1 MEHEVSAYYDITH
14 GLGLAIITPRWM
26 EFCLSEETVSKYVQ
40 FGVNVFG
47 IDADQ
52 PAMDIAHQA
61 IEKVKEF
68 LFVTLGLKSTFT
80 ELGIGDE
87 FIPVMARKA
96 CQDGILPG
104 FVPLNKNDIEVIFRN
119 CL

>member
-26 EFCLSEETVSKYVQ
+26 DYCLSETTVSKYVQ

-47 IDADQ
+47 IDKNQ

-61 IEKVKEF
+61 IEKTRQF
-68 LFVTLGLKSTFT
+68 LFDTLGLTSTFT
-80 ELGIGDE
+80 ALGIGE
-87 FIPVMARKA
+87 EHIPTMARKA
-96 CQDGILPG
+96 CAGSVLPG
-104 FVPLNKNDIEVIFRN
+104 FVPLNQQDIETIFRN